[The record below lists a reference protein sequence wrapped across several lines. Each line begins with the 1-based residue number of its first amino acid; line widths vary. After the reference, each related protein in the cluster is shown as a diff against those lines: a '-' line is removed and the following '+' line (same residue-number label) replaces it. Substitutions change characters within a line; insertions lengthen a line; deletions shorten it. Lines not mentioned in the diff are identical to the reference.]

1 MKFKDFI
8 AQKGENHAAIDKFRA
23 WRLWGQHRVIFGKI
37 KIIHIVGTNGKGSTG
52 RFIAQIL
59 QAMKFKVGHF
69 SSPHIF
75 EFNERF
81 WLDGEILKD
90 STLERA
96 HCSLARLIKDDL
108 QSLSYFE
115 YAAFLAALAF
125 RNCDF
130 IVFEA
135 GLGGEYDATSVF
147 EKKLSVFTPID
158 YDHTQILG
166 ENLLDI
172 ARTKLKVMGAKALIS
187 GNQDE
192 KVLNLARKI
201 ALLKNATFYECD
213 KMELLNEANLAKA
226 YKSYVKKQKLPNFLQ
241 ENLKTALC
249 AINLLDDLP
258 NLQRNLLKAIKKLP
272 PLDLR
277 GRCEQISPNI
287 FIDVGHNEMAAKA
300 LAQHFAGRKF
310 VVIYNCFLDKNFLHI
325 LRNLKPLIA
334 KIALYVYP
342 SQRKLATQQIKAA
355 AKALDIECEDFKGI
369 AKGENY
375 LVFGSFVLVEN
386 FLRDYDKATKI

>member
-1 MKFKDFI
+1 MKFKEFL

-23 WRLWGQHRVIFGKI
+23 WRLWGRHRVIFGKI
-37 KIIHIVGTNGKGSTG
+37 KVIHIVGTNGKGSTG

-59 QAMKFKVGHF
+59 REMKFKVGHF

-81 WLDGEILKD
+81 WLNGEILSD
-90 STLERA
+90 SALEKA

-147 EKKLSVFTPID
+147 DKILSVFTPISK
-158 YDHTQILG
+158 DHMQILG

-172 ARTKLKVMGAKALIS
+172 ARTKLKIMGAKALIS
-187 GNQDE
+187 GAQDE
-192 KVLNLARKI
+192 KVLNLACKI
-201 ALLKNATFYECD
+201 ALLKNTTLYECD
-213 KMELLNEANLAKA
+213 KMGILNETNLAKA

-249 AINLLDDLP
+249 AINLLENLP

-300 LAQHFAGRKF
+300 LAQHFEGKKF
-310 VVIYNCFLDKNFLHI
+310 VVIFNCFLDKNFSQI

-334 KIALYVYP
+334 KIALYIYP

-369 AKGENY
+369 AKGEKY

-386 FLRDYDKATKI
+386 FLRDYGREKKI

>member
-1 MKFKDFI
+1 
-8 AQKGENHAAIDKFRA
+8 
-23 WRLWGQHRVIFGKI
+23 
-37 KIIHIVGTNGKGSTG
+37 
-52 RFIAQIL
+52 
-59 QAMKFKVGHF
+59 MKFKVGHF

-81 WLDGEILKD
+81 WLDGEILSDK
-90 STLERA
+90 TLERA

-108 QSLSYFE
+108 QNLSYFE

-147 EKKLSVFTPID
+147 EKKLSVFVPID

-187 GNQDE
+187 GGQDE
-192 KVLNLARKI
+192 RVLNLARKI
-201 ALLKNATFYECD
+201 ALLKNSKLYECD
-213 KMELLNEANLAKA
+213 KIELLNEANLAKA